1 MEALINFV
9 ITLGI
14 GVGLTF
20 LANLAVRESTL
31 NKLLHAILW
40 AFNGLIVL
48 FALIVAFGDA
58 TDTDDP
64 ILSGI
69 IFAVTG
75 ILTSL
80 LLFLPFRRWMAGLFP
95 RLSKAKP
102 EPAQDIDPIF
112 AYASMLSDGE
122 IFRPALPVT
131 FEPQAPISKG
141 IYTGFDPRN
150 PVHTLALVFSVY
162 IFGLQLGIFVMA
174 GGIAGYAED
183 VTIDAFTLV
192 YNFIP
197 MLVIPLIGVGAFTR
211 RSWSAI
217 AERLGFGH
225 LTLESVAVGA
235 VSAVVL
241 IFVQIFMAG
250 IWLALAGQET
260 FENQSE
266 ASQAISESINT
277 IWLALGVAFTA
288 AVGEE
293 IAFRGALQPIFGLR
307 WTAVIFTVIHMQY
320 TFTPAALII
329 FVVALG
335 FGWLRQRYN
344 LYAAIVAHF
353 VYNFLPLLFVVAVS

>member
-1 MEALINFV
+1 MEALFNFV

-31 NKLLHAILW
+31 NKLLHGILW

-48 FALIVAFGDA
+48 FALIVAFGNA

-64 ILSGI
+64 ILSGL

-75 ILTSL
+75 VLASL
-80 LLFLPFRRWMAGLFP
+80 LLFLPFRGLIANLFP
-95 RLSKAKP
+95 RLQKAKN
-102 EPAQDIDPIF
+102 ETLHYIDPIL
-112 AYASMLSDGE
+112 AYTPMMSDGE
-122 IFRPALPVT
+122 IFRPAQPFALEPETPVT
-131 FEPQAPISKG
+131 KG
-141 IYTGFDPRN
+141 IYTGFDPRS

-162 IFGLQLGIFVMA
+162 IFGLQLGIFVMV
-174 GGIAGYAED
+174 GGISGYAED
-183 VTIDAFTLV
+183 VSIDAFTLA

-197 MLVIPLIGVGAFTR
+197 MLAIPLIGVGAFTR
-211 RSWSAI
+211 RSWGAV
-217 AERLGFGH
+217 AARLGLSG
-225 LTLESVAVGA
+225 LTLESLAIGA
-235 VSAVVL
+235 VSAIVL

-260 FENQSE
+260 FESQSE
-266 ASQAISESINT
+266 ASQAISDSINT

-293 IAFRGALQPIFGLR
+293 LAFRGALQPIFGLR
-307 WTAVIFTVIHMQY
+307 WTAVIFTLIHMQY

-344 LYAAIVAHF
+344 LYASIVAHF

>member
-1 MEALINFV
+1 MEALFNFV

-40 AFNGLIVL
+40 AFNGLIML

-58 TDTDDP
+58 TNTDAP
-64 ILSGI
+64 TLSAV

-75 ILTSL
+75 ILASL
-80 LLFLPFRRWMAGLFP
+80 LLFLPFRQMIAGAFP
-95 RLSKAKP
+95 RGQKAKT
-102 EPAQDIDPIF
+102 EPIHDIDAIF
-112 AYASMLSDGE
+112 AYTPMMSDGE
-122 IFRPALPVT
+122 IFRPAQPLAL
-131 FEPQAPISKG
+131 EPEAPTAKG

-174 GGIAGYAED
+174 GGIAGYADD
-183 VTIDAFTLV
+183 VSIDAFTLAF
-192 YNFIP
+192 NFIP
-197 MLVIPLIGVGAFTR
+197 MLAIPLVGVGAFTR
-211 RSWSAI
+211 RSWSGI
-217 AERLGFGH
+217 AKRLGLGH
-225 LTLESVAVGA
+225 LTIESLAIGA
-235 VSAVVL
+235 LSAIIL
-241 IFVQIFMAG
+241 IFVQIFMAW

-266 ASQAISESINT
+266 ASQAISDSINT

-307 WTAVIFTVIHMQY
+307 WTAVIFTLIHMQY

-329 FVVALG
+329 LVVALG

-344 LYAAIVAHF
+344 LYASIMAHF